1 VALRALSTACDRG
14 GVEFGGGTRRPP
26 AVALLEESRE
36 AASAVVRQKVAASRE
51 VLTAPR
57 HAITARVE
65 RRRARPRSI
74 LVVRTGIA
82 AALAYLVAHRL
93 GYSSAPVLAP
103 LTAVLVVQTTLSETF
118 LHGLQRL
125 ASVLTGV
132 LLATLISS
140 VAGMSA
146 WSLGL
151 LVVTSLA
158 AGKLLRLG
166 PNVVEVPVS
175 AMIILAVHGQAD
187 QVSLRIGET
196 VVGTLVGVV
205 ANLVLLPPVFLEPS
219 IRAVRDLAAQT
230 QELLLLMSFGLR
242 DGWSAERA
250 ATWLA
255 GARALSER
263 GTVAGHVL
271 QKGEQS
277 ARFNPRGRH
286 VRSAW
291 GELDEALEGQRQ
303 VIHALR
309 GVCRGLVDRNRAD
322 GAGRLHDTARL
333 ALADTL
339 DPISEAVHLV
349 APWLID
355 GPGDPAARPE
365 LAVMLRQARAARDT
379 LRAAL
384 VVDAV
389 ETPRMWQANGALLA
403 LLDQLLREIED
414 LAAARGLATTDE
426 IVLV

>member
-1 VALRALSTACDRG
+1 VVIRASNATYDEVGAGLKWSPAAMAALG
-14 GVEFGGGTRRPP
+14 ERRD
-26 AVALLEESRE
+26 V
-36 AASAVVRQKVAASRE
+36 ASAVVRQKVAASRG

-57 HAITARVE
+57 HAITAGVE

-74 LVVRTGIA
+74 LVVRSGIA
-82 AALAYLVAHRL
+82 AALAYLVAVWF
-93 GYSSAPVLAP
+93 GFSDAPVLAP

-118 LHGLQRL
+118 VHGLQRF

-132 LLATLISS
+132 VLATLISS

-151 LVVTSLA
+151 LVVASLA

-175 AMIILAVHGQAD
+175 AMIILAVHGSAD

-196 VVGTLVGVV
+196 LVGSLVGVV

-219 IRAVRDLAAQT
+219 VRAVRDLAAQT

-250 ATWLA
+250 GTWLA

-263 GTVAGHVL
+263 GGAARTVL
-271 QKGEQS
+271 EKGEQS

-291 GELDEALEGQRQ
+291 GELDKALEGQRQ
-303 VIHALR
+303 VIQALR

-322 GAGRLHDTARL
+322 GAGRLHDAARL

-339 DPISEAVHLV
+339 DPISDAVHLV

-365 LAVMLRQARAARDT
+365 LAHMLREARSARDT
-379 LRAAL
+379 LRSAL
-384 VVDAV
+384 VADAV
-389 ETPRMWQANGALLA
+389 ETPRLWQANGALLA
-403 LLDQLLREIED
+403 LLDQLLREID
-414 LAAARGLATTDE
+414 DVAASRRLAAPDD
-426 IVLV
+426 IVLT

>member
-1 VALRALSTACDRG
+1 MRAVGASYGRAAVVSGRASHAALTLS
-14 GVEFGGGTRRPP
+14 
-26 AVALLEESRE
+26 ESRE
-36 AASAVVRQKVAASRE
+36 VASAVVRQKVAASKE
-51 VLTAPR
+51 ALAAPR
-57 HAITARVE
+57 HALTEHVE

-82 AALAYLVAHRL
+82 AALAYLAAHAL

-103 LTAVLVVQTTLSETF
+103 LTAVLVVQATLSETF

-132 LLATLISS
+132 LLATVISS
-140 VAGMSA
+140 VAGLSA
-146 WSLGL
+146 ASLGV
-151 LVVTSLA
+151 LVVAALV

-175 AMIILAVHGQAD
+175 AMLILAVHGQAS
-187 QVSLRIGET
+187 QVSTRIGET
-196 VVGTLVGVV
+196 VVGTLVGVA

-219 IRAVRDLAAQT
+219 VRAVRDLAAQT
-230 QELLLLMSFGLR
+230 QELLLMMSFGLR

-250 ATWLA
+250 ASWLS
-255 GARALSER
+255 GARALAERSEEAARVLER
-263 GTVAGHVL
+263 G
-271 QKGEQS
+271 QQS

-286 VRSAW
+286 VRPAW
-291 GELDEALEGQRQ
+291 AELEGALDGQEQ
-303 VIHALR
+303 VVHALR

-322 GAGRLHDTARL
+322 GAGSLPEDARI

-365 LAVMLRQARAARDT
+365 LAVMLRRAREARDT
-379 LRAAL
+379 LRRAL

-389 ETPRMWQANGALLA
+389 ETPAMWQANGALLA

-414 LAAARGLATTDE
+414 VAACRGLAEVDVAD
-426 IVLV
+426 IVLT